1 MVNDFIER
9 WTRLRDQREDQIF
22 LVLTILIGAL
32 VGLAVAA
39 FIVLTERLGMRLYP
53 VGNAWQRPPKQAA
66 YWHRPALEPYNY
78 AP

>member
-32 VGLAVAA
+32 VGLAVVA
-39 FIVLTERLGMRLYP
+39 FIVLTERLGIMPHP
-53 VGNAWQRPPKQAA
+53 VGSLADESSQAP
-66 YWHRPALEPYNY
+66 YWHQPALESYNY
-78 AP
+78 AR